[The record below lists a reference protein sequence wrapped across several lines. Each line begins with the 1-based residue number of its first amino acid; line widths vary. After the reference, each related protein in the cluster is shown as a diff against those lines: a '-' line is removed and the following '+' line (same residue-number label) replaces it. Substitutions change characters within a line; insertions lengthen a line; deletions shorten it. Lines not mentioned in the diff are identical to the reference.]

1 MPKEFITEKD
11 IEDLVK
17 RGGTSLETGDHI
29 VLTPLAYEKAAKLG
43 LRLVSA
49 KPENPPSA
57 PVRPYVSQKQAGHLP
72 APKGCGCSSQQCCS
86 TAPQAPAVPGD
97 LHQRV
102 REAVIGR
109 LGAQVDAGLLD
120 VIIKRVLQTTGAK

>member
-17 RGGTSLETGDHI
+17 RGVTSLETGDHI

-43 LRLVSA
+43 LRLVSG

-57 PVRPYVSQKQAGHLP
+57 PVRPYVSQKQAAPLP
-72 APKGCGCSSQQCCS
+72 APSGCGCSSQQCCS
-86 TAPQAPAVPGD
+86 ATTPAPAVPGD

-102 REAVIGR
+102 REAVVGR

-120 VIIKRVLQTTGAK
+120 VIIKRVLQSTGAK